1 MSSWVT
7 AGDLAGLAL
16 LVAALAVT
24 GISAFAEESA
34 ARMRAGVRRAARRQV
49 SRFRR
54 AAAAG
59 RADGL
64 PGAGQAVA
72 APSGGARAGEA
83 VTASGRAPG
92 AQAGPVPGDAGSAA
106 GTAARVP
113 ARAGWQASP
122 ARKTGTAGTQAGVPW
137 QHQPAWQHPADRP
150 ARQRAGSRPLV
161 EDRVP
166 GPAALQLEESVSPGD
181 Q

>member
-64 PGAGQAVA
+64 PGAGRAVA

-83 VTASGRAPG
+83 VTASGQAPG
-92 AQAGPVPGDAGSAA
+92 A
-106 GTAARVP
+106 
-113 ARAGWQASP
+113 
-122 ARKTGTAGTQAGVPW
+122 QAGVPW

-181 Q
+181 